1 MKTYLLNPTVKG
13 QGLFIREGRCMQ
25 KTSSW
30 VTVWPPVTLAV
41 LGAIARKHGDVR
53 LLDGNVEEVTM
64 DALLEDIAAF
74 NPDIV
79 LINTGFPSIEGDM
92 EVASAIKD
100 RYSDKKLVSYGVYF
114 TLLEDAAMRNYPFLD
129 FGIIGEPETTFKEL
143 MERLSANNN
152 DYSDIQGLVYKGL
165 RGLTMNAKRDLIE
178 NLDSLPLPARDLLK
192 NERYRLPH
200 NGKTFTL
207 INSARGCPFNC
218 IYCIVTPYYGKS
230 VRRHSIAYIMQE
242 IRECKKTYGIEEFLF
257 WEEVFSLDK
266 EFVKELCDALL
277 EEQINIRW
285 AATTRVDTLDEE
297 TLRKMKDAGCYLLG
311 LGIESGN
318 QEILDAAKKKQ
329 TIEGIKQAVE
339 LCKKVKLQTM
349 GHFIFGLPGETRQT
363 AQKTIDF
370 MLGLGLDYMQ
380 AYCAVPYPKTE
391 FGRIALE
398 KGWVSTLDWV
408 KYDFGGDSIVNT
420 DTMSAKETT
429 YYRKKAFRSFYFR
442 PMYAF
447 KKVITNV
454 SFQQIFK
461 LSRFLEWMG
470 LR

>member
-30 VTVWPPVTLAV
+30 VTIWPPVSLAV
-41 LGAIARKHGDVR
+41 LGALAKVHGDVR

-64 DALLEDIAAF
+64 DALLADIADF

-79 LINTGFPSIEGDM
+79 VVNTGFPSIEGDM
-92 EVASAIKD
+92 GVARAIKD
-100 RYSDKKLVSYGVYF
+100 RYPDILLVSYGVYF
-114 TLLEDAAMRNYPFLD
+114 TLLEDAAMSSYPFLD
-129 FGIIGEPETTFKEL
+129 FGIIGEPELTFKEL
-143 MERLSANNN
+143 LERICANNT
-152 DYSDIQGLVYKGL
+152 DYSTVQGLAY
-165 RGLTMNAKRDLIE
+165 RGSQGFIINEKRPLVED
-178 NLDSLPLPARDLLK
+178 LDSLPLPARDLLK
-192 NERYRLPH
+192 NKRYILPH

-207 INSARGCPFNC
+207 INSARGCPFSC
-218 IYCIVTPYYGKS
+218 IYCIVSPYYGKV
-230 VRRHSIAYIMQE
+230 VRRHSISYIIQE
-242 IRECKKTYGIEEFLF
+242 IKDCKNKHGIDEFLF

-266 EFVKELCDALL
+266 DFVKELCDALL
-277 EEQINIRW
+277 ENQLNIRW

-297 TLRKMKDAGCYLLG
+297 TLRKMKEAGCYLLG

-329 TIEGIKQAVE
+329 TIEGIKKAVAM
-339 LCKKVKLQTM
+339 CKRVKLQTM

-391 FGRIALE
+391 FGKIALE
-398 KGWVSTLDWV
+398 KGWVSTFEWA
-408 KYDFGGDSIVNT
+408 KYDFGGDSIVDT
-420 DTMSAKETT
+420 DLISAKDTT

-442 PMYAF
+442 PVYVVR
-447 KKVITNV
+447 KVITNF
-454 SFQQIFK
+454 SFKQLFK
-461 LSRFLEWMG
+461 LSRFLEWMDP
-470 LR
+470 R